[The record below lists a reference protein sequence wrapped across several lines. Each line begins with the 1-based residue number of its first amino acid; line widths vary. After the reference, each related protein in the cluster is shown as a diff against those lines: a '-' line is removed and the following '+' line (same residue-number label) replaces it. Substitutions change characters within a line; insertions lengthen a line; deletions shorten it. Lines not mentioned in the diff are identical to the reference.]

1 MNTWLIGDV
10 QGCCDDLQRLLAQ
23 IEGAESAPPRI
34 LFAGDLVNRGPASL
48 ATLRTVRDLGARAD
62 SVLGNHDLHLLARA
76 AGVGRSHRSDTIDE
90 ILQAPDAAE
99 WIDWLR
105 HRPLALA
112 LPEGGVLVHA
122 GLLPQW
128 TAAQSLALAAEV
140 QAVLQG
146 ENWQDFMRELY
157 GNQPDCWDDSL
168 QGVARWRCIINGMT
182 RLRFCNAQGVMDFAT
197 KEGADGAPAGF
208 MPWFDV
214 PGRHSAGRL
223 VACGHWSTLGLLQ
236 RADVLALDTGCVW
249 GGALTAVRL
258 SDRKV
263 LQAQCRQH
271 QKPG

>member
-10 QGCCDDLQRLLAQ
+10 QGCCDDLERLLAQ
-23 IEGAESAPPRI
+23 IQAQESGPAQI

-48 ATLRTVRDLGARAD
+48 ATLRTVRALGARAE

-90 ILQAPDAAE
+90 ILQAPDAAD

-112 LPEGGVLVHA
+112 LPNGGLLVHA

-128 TAAQSLALAAEV
+128 SIARSLALAAEV
-140 QAVLQG
+140 QVVLQG
-146 ENWQDFMRELY
+146 PHWRDLMRELY
-157 GNQPDCWDDSL
+157 GNLPDRWDESL
-168 QGVARWRCIINGMT
+168 QGVARLRCIINGMT
-182 RLRFCNAQGVMDFAT
+182 RLRFCNAAGVMDFAT

-214 PGRHSAGRL
+214 PRRQSTGSL
-223 VACGHWSTLGLLQ
+223 VVCGHWSTLGLLQ
-236 RADVLALDTGCVW
+236 RPDVLALDTGCVW